1 MQVCLKKIYSAFRFL
16 ATPLRKEW
24 VLFVFMYVV
33 FVVARLLEKPT
44 SHTLSYVFYLE
55 NFADL
60 YLLCAA
66 LCLIPHKIRRWVR
79 AVVYVV
85 AYAAAFSECFIH
97 ERFHLLF
104 GPITIQLV
112 SETTP
117 GETSEFF
124 ASYLKGWALGKM
136 CLIYIPLVAL
146 NVLAEL
152 YGRKIARHIAK
163 TMSGII
169 QTMSDIIK
177 IISDI
182 VFPIFVVVCMACSA
196 GEKKQMLAFF
206 MSHDTDEAEHADN
219 HAFHTPFYRIV
230 FSTKFLSISS
240 DELGRMR
247 ENMRNIRIDSCSH
260 RVKNIVLYIGESY
273 NKHHS
278 QLYGY
283 GLETTPHQMAMA
295 EDGSL
300 IVFNDAVTPWNVTS
314 NVFKDVLSTHSC
326 DQEGSWV
333 DGVLVPGVLKKAGY
347 KVAFITSQYYK
358 SPNQG
363 VVDFNGSFF
372 LNDKEIE
379 RRCFDYRNKFRK
391 AYDATLVREIDKFKF
406 GENNFVIFHGMGQ
419 HQEYNK
425 RFGANGV
432 HFTVG
437 DYASRRDLS
446 LAEKQIVADYDNAT
460 RYNDNVVRLLCE
472 RFRHEDAVV
481 VYLPDHGE
489 EVYDRIHSCGRD
501 HNAKIS
507 ADIAYSEFE
516 VPFEIWF
523 SPKARKKHPELYE
536 AARNAADKPFST
548 DDLPHLLMGIAG
560 ISSPLYD
567 ARRDLLNAAFDT
579 SRKRILKRTVDYDS
593 LMCGERNKGKK

>member
-1 MQVCLKKIYSAFRFL
+1 MQMVLHKIYRALRFL
-16 ATPLRKEW
+16 ATPLRKEC
-24 VLFVFMYVV
+24 VFFVFMYVA
-33 FVVARLLEKPT
+33 FVVARLLEEPT
-44 SHTLSYVFYLE
+44 SHTPAYVFYLE
-55 NFADL
+55 NVADL
-60 YLLCAA
+60 YLLCAL
-66 LCLIPHKIRRWVR
+66 LCIFPRKIRRWVR

-85 AYAAAFSECFIH
+85 AYVAAFSECFIH

-104 GPITIQLV
+104 GPITIQLL

-124 ASYLKGWALGKM
+124 ASYLKGWPLGKM
-136 CLIYIPLVAL
+136 CLIFVPLIVL
-146 NVLAEL
+146 NVFAEI
-152 YGRKIARHIAK
+152 YVRKIIRHLVK
-163 TMSGII
+163 TMSDLFKKI
-169 QTMSDIIK
+169 SDIVQK
-177 IISDI
+177 ISDI
-182 VFPIFVVVCMACSA
+182 VFPIFVVVCIVCSA

-240 DELGRMR
+240 EELERMR

-260 RVKNIVLYIGESY
+260 KVENIVLYIGESY

-283 GLETTPHQMAMA
+283 NLETTPHQKAMA
-295 EDGSL
+295 EAGEL

-314 NVFKDVLSTHSC
+314 NVFKDVLSTHST
-326 DQEGSWV
+326 DQKGSWV
-333 DGVLVPGVLKKAGY
+333 DGVLIPGVLKKAGY

-379 RRCFDYRNKFRK
+379 RRSFDYRNKFRK
-391 AYDATLVREIDKFKF
+391 TYDATLVREIDKFKF
-406 GENNFVIFHGMGQ
+406 GDNNFIIFHGMGQ

-425 RFGANGV
+425 RFGTNGV

-472 RFRHEDAVV
+472 RFKHEDAVV
-481 VYLPDHGE
+481 VYLSDHGE

-507 ADIAYSEFE
+507 ANIAYSEFE
-516 VPFEIWF
+516 VPFVIWF
-523 SPKARKKHPELYE
+523 SPKARKKHASLYN
-536 AARNAADKPFST
+536 AAKKAADKPFST

-567 ARRDLLNAAFDT
+567 ARRDLLNDAYNS

-593 LMCGERNKGKK
+593 LMRNDRKKKEI